1 MRVTY
6 CCDGRAYEKYYLS
19 QVGHGMPYFSGAS
32 YQRGYGLGSIFSSIA
47 KSVLPL
53 IKSGAKAVGKEALK
67 SGMAFASDVV
77 AGKNVKQAAIDR
89 AKSAGSNLF
98 QAAKQKARS
107 NLFRDPRV
115 APVKRKK
122 KNPARVQKKKRK
134 KHNDIFS

>member
-1 MRVTY
+1 
-6 CCDGRAYEKYYLS
+6 
-19 QVGHGMPYFSGAS
+19 MPYFSGAS
-32 YQRGYGLGSIFSSIA
+32 FQHGYGLGRIFRSIA
-47 KSVLPL
+47 KTVMPL
-53 IKSGAKAVGKEALK
+53 VKSGAKALGKDALK

-107 NLFRDPRV
+107 NLFHEPGV
-115 APVKRKK
+115 TPVKRKK
-122 KNPARVQKKKRK
+122 KAPARVHKKKRK

>member
-1 MRVTY
+1 MRVAY

-32 YQRGYGLGSIFSSIA
+32 YQRGYGLGSIFNSIA
-47 KSVLPL
+47 KTVLPL

-77 AGKNVKQAAIDR
+77 AGKNVKQAAINR

-115 APVKRKK
+115 VPVKRKK